1 VNANIESVVR
11 SLLKHYEPV
20 QALMLIKSMFSG
32 HSRRVQR
39 QVMTTLD
46 EHFKITRVKVV
57 DHGESQPVSR

>member
-11 SLLKHYEPV
+11 SLLKNYEPV

-32 HSRRVQR
+32 HSRKVQH
-39 QVMTTLD
+39 QVMTILD

-57 DHGESQPVSR
+57 DHGES